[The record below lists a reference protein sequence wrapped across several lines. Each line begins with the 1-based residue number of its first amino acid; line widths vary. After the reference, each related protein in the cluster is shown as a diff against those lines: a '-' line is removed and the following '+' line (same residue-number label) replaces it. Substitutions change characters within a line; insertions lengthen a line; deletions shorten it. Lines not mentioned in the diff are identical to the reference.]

1 MQALDPN
8 ATLAVTGASLH
19 LALAVLFWLAWR
31 ELRTAWAW
39 KLSLGFAVMTVVYAV
54 NAWQFQAVQ
63 HAGPWL
69 TVTAVWTAMA
79 YLIITS
85 ALTDYVDLPPR
96 WRRVAFAFTMALMV
110 SALVSVGMGWV
121 DRRGGQWFQ
130 SGVVPLW
137 GALFLWAAGHEPRSG
152 HVVNILA
159 LLLMPLLTML
169 AHFGWLGAP
178 FDDNRGVLPQT
189 VLGITLL
196 TTSVLRAQRLA
207 NQALA
212 AQRQAETALRQTN
225 EALEQRI
232 EQRTAHLRENIEL
245 LESFNRNVSHDL
257 RGPLGGIAGL
267 AALTREAVTDGDIA
281 NAVQNLD
288 AMANQASQS
297 QALVD
302 ALLQLA
308 RASSGDLQ
316 LSSVDTRAM
325 LTELL
330 PGLPHM
336 AKAPAGC
343 VVLSGRLPVL
353 QADPVLLRQ
362 VFVNLVDNAL
372 KFGAGR
378 PTLRIVVD
386 AIRTDDATWQFT
398 ISDNGPGFD
407 ALRAQ
412 GLFRPFR
419 RQHQGGFE
427 GSGVG
432 LSVVRRIV
440 EHHGGRVWAE
450 SSPGLGATFRFSLPA
465 QPQAMAGTAQASSS
479 ARG

>member
-8 ATLAVTGASLH
+8 ATLALTGASLH
-19 LALAVLFWLAWR
+19 LALAVLFLLTWR
-31 ELRTAWAW
+31 ELRTSWAW
-39 KLSLGFAVMTVVYAV
+39 KLSAGFGVMAVVYAV

-69 TVTAVWTAMA
+69 TVTALWTSLA
-79 YLIITS
+79 YFIITS
-85 ALTDYVDLPPR
+85 ALADYVAAPPQ
-96 WRRVAFAFTMALMV
+96 WRRTVMALLVVLIVGAM
-110 SALVSVGMGWV
+110 VSVGLGWV
-121 DRRGGQWFQ
+121 DRRGAQWFQ
-130 SGVVPLW
+130 AAIVPLW
-137 GALFLWAAGHEPRSG
+137 CGLFLWAEHREPRSG
-152 HVVNILA
+152 HMVNIVA
-159 LLLMPLLTML
+159 MLLMPLLTML
-169 AHFGWLGAP
+169 TYFGWLGAP

-196 TTSVLRAQRLA
+196 TTSVLRSQRLA

-212 AQRQAETALRQTN
+212 AQSLAEAELRQAN

-267 AALTREAVTDGDIA
+267 ASLTREAVAEGDIA
-281 NAVQNLD
+281 NAMQNLD
-288 AMANQASQS
+288 AMSNQAMQS

-302 ALLQLA
+302 ALLRLA
-308 RASSGDLQ
+308 RASSGDLHPTQ
-316 LSSVDTRAM
+316 VDTRAM
-325 LTELL
+325 LADLL
-330 PGLPHM
+330 PGLQRL
-336 AKAPAGC
+336 AGAPAGC
-343 VVLSGRLPVL
+343 VTISDRLPLL

-372 KFGAGR
+372 KFGAGQA
-378 PTLRIVVD
+378 TLRIVVD
-386 AIRTDDATWQFT
+386 AVRIDEAHWQFSV
-398 ISDNGPGFD
+398 SDNGPGFD
-407 ALRAQ
+407 AQRAE
-412 GLFRPFR
+412 GLFRPFK
-419 RQHQGGFE
+419 RQHQGNYE

-450 SSPGLGATFRFSLPA
+450 SLPGLGATFRFTLPG
-465 QPQAMAGTAQASSS
+465 QPGTTGKEIQAPVS

>member
-1 MQALDPN
+1 MPALDSN
-8 ATLAVTGASLH
+8 TTLALTGAILH
-19 LALAVLFWLAWR
+19 LALAVLFLLTWR
-31 ELRTAWAW
+31 ELRTPWAW
-39 KLSLGFAVMTVVYAV
+39 KLSTGFALMTAVYGV

-63 HAGPWL
+63 RAGPWL
-69 TVTAVWTAMA
+69 TVTGLWTSLS
-79 YLIITS
+79 YFVITS
-85 ALTDYVDLPPR
+85 ALVDYVAAPMR
-96 WRRVAFAFTMALMV
+96 WRKVVLGVLLALIAGAMV
-110 SALVSVGMGWV
+110 SVSMGWV

-137 GALFLWAAGHEPRSG
+137 GALFLWAARREPRSG

-212 AQRQAETALRQTN
+212 AQRQAEATLRQSN

-267 AALTREAVTDGDIA
+267 ATLTREAVADGDTA
-281 NAVQNLD
+281 NALQNLD
-288 AMANQASQS
+288 AMVSQAGQS

-308 RASSGDLQ
+308 RASSGDLHPS
-316 LSSVDTRAM
+316 LVNTRAM
-325 LTELL
+325 LADLL
-330 PGLPHM
+330 PTLPHR
-336 AKAPAGC
+336 AAAPAGC
-343 VVLSGRLPVL
+343 VTLSERLPTL

-362 VFVNLVDNAL
+362 VFVNLIDNAL
-372 KFGAGR
+372 KFGANR
-378 PTLRIVVD
+378 PTLRVVVD
-386 AIRTDDATWQFT
+386 ALRTDEAIWQFSV
-398 ISDNGPGFD
+398 SDNGPGFD
-407 ALRAQ
+407 AAGAR
-412 GLFRPFR
+412 GLFRPFS

-450 SSPGLGATFRFSLPA
+450 SSPGQGAVFRFTV
-465 QPQAMAGTAQASSS
+465 PQAQAATSR
-479 ARG
+479 AR

>member
-8 ATLAVTGASLH
+8 ATLALTGSCLH
-19 LALAVLFWLAWR
+19 LALAVLFLLAWR
-31 ELRTAWAW
+31 ELRTPWAW
-39 KLSLGFAVMTVVYAV
+39 KLSTGFAVMAVVYAV

-63 HAGPWL
+63 RAGPWL
-69 TVTAVWTAMA
+69 TVTGLWTSMA

-85 ALTDYVDLPPR
+85 ALADYVAAPAR
-96 WRRVAFAFTMALMV
+96 WRRRVIALTLVLIVFGM
-110 SALVSVGMGWV
+110 VSVGLGWV

-137 GALFLWAAGHEPRSG
+137 GALFLWAARREPRSG

-159 LLLMPLLTML
+159 LLLMPTLTML

-207 NQALA
+207 NQALT
-212 AQRQAETALRQTN
+212 AQSQAEAELRRTN

-245 LESFNRNVSHDL
+245 LEGFNRNVSHDL

-267 AALTREAVTDGDIA
+267 ASLTRDAVAEGDIA

-288 AMANQASQS
+288 AMAHQATQS

-302 ALLQLA
+302 ALLRLA
-308 RASSGDLQ
+308 RASSGDLHPTG
-316 LSSVDTRAM
+316 VDTRAM

-330 PGLPHM
+330 PSLPRM
-336 AKAPAGC
+336 ARAPVGC
-343 VVLSGRLPVL
+343 VTLSEHLPPL

-372 KFGAGR
+372 KFGAGQ
-378 PTLRIVVD
+378 PTLRVVVD
-386 AIRTDDATWQFT
+386 AIRIDQATWQFSV
-398 ISDNGPGFD
+398 SDNGPGFD
-407 ALRAQ
+407 AQRAE

-419 RQHQGGFE
+419 RQHQGGYE

-450 SSPGLGATFRFSLPA
+450 SSPGLGATFRFTLPA
-465 QPQAMAGTAQASSS
+465 QPRASGVADTA
-479 ARG
+479 